1 VSASE
6 EAYRGGDIPK
16 AVQLAVEALELE
28 TSCRPQAQKALT
40 DALGVYD
47 LSDSFRDVR
56 VLALPSAPIKTA
68 LSPNG
73 SRAAALAGSQILV
86 FDTDRGN
93 QLIALTAEPSAL
105 SDFVFSGEDTLLYAG
120 KGALRACDLTT
131 GQEIWSGQAATG
143 ITLSADGST
152 VAAIYKDAREA
163 AVYHAKTGEI
173 LRTVSFGERQQP
185 IPANDV
191 FADLD
196 LSLFQ
201 LSGDGSWLA
210 VSFSNGGLEVFD
222 IKHGQRD
229 LRILE
234 NSEYARFEG
243 GFFGPYFAFSAA
255 RDGESVFAVIDMEAG
270 IQTGG
275 FQAPNAFHVQ
285 AGETG
290 ICVSMENTLVKLD
303 PVTGDQQELAYTRQG
318 ITSFARNGR
327 HTLTLLADG
336 SAAFYDENG
345 LLLDELAM
353 MCTFGDVAGEF
364 ALIGNRDVP
373 SLRLLRLKTHPE
385 DFS

>member
-1 VSASE
+1 MSASE

-222 IKHGQRD
+222 IKHSSITDMGTSTIIT
-229 LRILE
+229 IL
-234 NSEYARFEG
+234 
-243 GFFGPYFAFSAA
+243 
-255 RDGESVFAVIDMEAG
+255 
-270 IQTGG
+270 
-275 FQAPNAFHVQ
+275 
-285 AGETG
+285 
-290 ICVSMENTLVKLD
+290 
-303 PVTGDQQELAYTRQG
+303 PVTPWVG
-318 ITSFARNGR
+318 IWPNTQ
-327 HTLTLLADG
+327 
-336 SAAFYDENG
+336 
-345 LLLDELAM
+345 
-353 MCTFGDVAGEF
+353 
-364 ALIGNRDVP
+364 P
-373 SLRLLRLKTHPE
+373 SPLRKKCRFTAV
-385 DFS
+385 ST

>member
-1 VSASE
+1 MSPAVAAIIQKAMEPEPALRYQTAEEMLEAFNNLYRDVPRAKRHRRRVTATAGVLVTLFLTGGLSAFTGLRGMERAQEQQRITAEREKTALTAVSASE

-28 TSCRPQAQKALT
+28 TSCRPQAQ
-40 DALGVYD
+40 
-47 LSDSFRDVR
+47 
-56 VLALPSAPIKTA
+56 
-68 LSPNG
+68 
-73 SRAAALAGSQILV
+73 
-86 FDTDRGN
+86 
-93 QLIALTAEPSAL
+93 
-105 SDFVFSGEDTLLYAG
+105 
-120 KGALRACDLTT
+120 
-131 GQEIWSGQAATG
+131 
-143 ITLSADGST
+143 
-152 VAAIYKDAREA
+152 
-163 AVYHAKTGEI
+163 
-173 LRTVSFGERQQP
+173 TVSFGERQQP

-336 SAAFYDENG
+336 SAAFYDENR